1 MRARA
6 FIVPKGAESEN
17 DCQDRF
23 SINAATGSVAVSDGM
38 SQSLFPKYWAEILAD
53 RYTSERDWFPSH
65 ENVRALSQIW
75 REMVEARLEA
85 MRRNGINTW
94 RTENMLADGMS
105 AGATLVGVRTTD
117 TGWECNVLGDSCLV
131 VVKED
136 RIDDIHSSMDTGSFG
151 NYPDYYDSDPAKPGK
166 GEVATFDGHWAKG
179 LTLLLVS
186 DPLAAYLASVL
197 LSMILAF
204 FFPWI
209 LSLAERSPRIERV
222 TAAVT
227 DRLMR
232 RAEDI
237 TARTRSAGEREKKN
251 ALLFAVYAFV
261 AVPLPM
267 TGVWSGALLSAMLRS
282 DRGRTIFAL
291 AAGNFTAG
299 GIVLAVALLAGD
311 HAALV
316 FRIFLIAAIGMIL
329 LAFVRSWIERPR
341 SDSHDE

>member
-1 MRARA
+1 MSESIVE
-6 FIVPKGAESEN
+6 FIGK
-17 DCQDRF
+17 
-23 SINAATGSVAVSDGM
+23 IT
-38 SQSLFPKYWAEILAD
+38 
-53 RYTSERDWFPSH
+53 PSKP
-65 ENVRALSQIW
+65 L
-75 REMVEARLEA
+75 
-85 MRRNGINTW
+85 
-94 RTENMLADGMS
+94 MS
-105 AGATLVGVRTTD
+105 ALLAVIPVTEIKGSILYAAASEGEL
-117 TGWECNVLGDSCLV
+117 WLSV
-131 VVKED
+131 V
-136 RIDDIHSSMDTGSFG
+136 
-151 NYPDYYDSDPAKPGK
+151 
-166 GEVATFDGHWAKG
+166 
-179 LTLLLVS
+179 
-186 DPLAAYLASVL
+186 AAYLASVL

-237 TARTRSAGEREKKN
+237 AARTRSAGEREKKN

>member
-6 FIVPKGAESEN
+6 FIVPKGAESDN

-136 RIDDIHSSMDTGSFG
+136 RIDVIHSSMDTGSFG

-186 DPLAAYLASVL
+186 DPLAAYLASVRGSDKEAVCIREL
-197 LSMILAF
+197 LSVESADEFKILVDYWRKKGMHDDDTTMAVVTNDYE
-204 FFPWI
+204 WMD
-209 LSLAERSPRIERV
+209 SLFLRQAEW
-222 TAAVT
+222 
-227 DRLMR
+227 
-232 RAEDI
+232 
-237 TARTRSAGEREKKN
+237 
-251 ALLFAVYAFV
+251 
-261 AVPLPM
+261 
-267 TGVWSGALLSAMLRS
+267 VW
-282 DRGRTIFAL
+282 
-291 AAGNFTAG
+291 
-299 GIVLAVALLAGD
+299 
-311 HAALV
+311 
-316 FRIFLIAAIGMIL
+316 
-329 LAFVRSWIERPR
+329 
-341 SDSHDE
+341 